1 MSCSRNQIIKRYC
14 TISILIRFSRF
25 VQDINYDW
33 MYHLLCLVL
42 LICEIIIPP
51 SSTLVTFQI
60 DAVLQCILVYLF
72 SFYALVNCNNS
83 AIRRMTF
90 TLKMNLIEIECI
102 NHSFLRNSFYACFLL
117 SFFFWFF
124 LIQFNYILVTLSQD
138 IKVL

>member
-1 MSCSRNQIIKRYC
+1 MTRHFVTYKLKQMNTEIANRQCSIGFLPESSLTFECMSCSRNQIIKRHC

-60 DAVLQCILVYLF
+60 DAVL
-72 SFYALVNCNNS
+72 
-83 AIRRMTF
+83 
-90 TLKMNLIEIECI
+90 
-102 NHSFLRNSFYACFLL
+102 
-117 SFFFWFF
+117 
-124 LIQFNYILVTLSQD
+124 
-138 IKVL
+138 